1 MLTVRPS
8 VVSFLMEI
16 LPGSSFFRENRAPA
30 LPEPEEVRA
39 LNLLSGNDGSTSS
52 DRPPP
57 VFIPSLGLVVKYGRN
72 VTIAEAQTQVMV
84 YERLSGQVP
93 VPEVFGW
100 TEDGEQRFIYMSLI
114 EGDQLNRRWPNL
126 SESDRQAVCQELRQ
140 MVEAWKAVEQDG
152 DCRYLGESNLQG
164 DSHEALLISRGRKG
178 CLGKRPFNE
187 ICLKDYA
194 EFAGP
199 FEGADAVQQFH
210 NACGI
215 QIDDETPIH
224 FTHADICPVNI
235 LLAPG
240 PQPKVAA
247 ILDWGQAGW
256 YPMYWEY
263 CKARRVRLLA
273 KDFDAA
279 SQNAWTERYLPLV
292 VDPVDQE
299 KYYLPFLRFRLSY
312 AF

>member
-1 MLTVRPS
+1 
-8 VVSFLMEI
+8 MEI
-16 LPGSSFFRENRAPA
+16 LPESSFFRENRAPA

-39 LNLLSGNDGSTSS
+39 LNRLSGNDGSTSF

-57 VFIPSLGLVVKYGRN
+57 VFIPSLGLVVKYGHN

-84 YERLSGQVP
+84 YERLSGRVP

-100 TEDGEQRFIYMSLI
+100 TEDGDQRFIYMSLI

-126 SESDRQAVCQELRQ
+126 SESARQAVCQELRQ

-152 DCRYLGESNLQG
+152 DCRYL
-164 DSHEALLISRGRKG
+164 G

-199 FEGADAVQQFH
+199 FEGADAVQQFQ

-215 QIDDETPIH
+215 QIDDEIPIH

-256 YPMYWEY
+256 YPMYWST
-263 CKARRVRLLA
+263 AR
-273 KDFDAA
+273 
-279 SQNAWTERYLPLV
+279 
-292 VDPVDQE
+292 PV
-299 KYYLPFLRFRLSY
+299 
-312 AF
+312 A